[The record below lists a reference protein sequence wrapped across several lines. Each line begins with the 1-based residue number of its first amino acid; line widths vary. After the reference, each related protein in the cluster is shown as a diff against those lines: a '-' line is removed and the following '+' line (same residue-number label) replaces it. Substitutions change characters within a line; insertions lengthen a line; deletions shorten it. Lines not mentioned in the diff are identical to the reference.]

1 MSEHDDLG
9 KYIFEYGQKTELQN
23 ISKNEEVST
32 ELKEIKK
39 ILKDATDAD
48 KKKAK
53 EETKTRSSSK
63 KLPKSSSLKDST
75 DNLNTSVRDLAE
87 HFRRLTGERKE
98 SLSGATRDTAAKEKE
113 NVKEIIRGQEKLELR
128 NELANKPFDAFG
140 NRYGKNM
147 LKVLGG
153 LALAG
158 SKLTDTQ
165 KYALAAAAIIG
176 PIRLTAYGLKLGR
189 SAINL
194 LKGGKGPKTPT
205 PKSPAGAKP
214 PATKPP
220 KTPAGTTPKPKGGA
234 PKTPA
239 KAAGGGPLTKSID
252 PLKSKLTYDSR
263 LRGSKF
269 RDAKG
274 RTATTPSKA
283 VRANQFNP
291 VSRFLTGQAGGK
303 TAQMLGKGLGKTLRV
318 AGPIGAALS
327 IYEVYGATNE
337 AMDAYEERVK
347 EVDTS
352 GKLTNLGKAITG
364 NKRVDAKDVLSKED
378 YNRYKY
384 LMSLKDKIRDLSS
397 QKAMQTADEDKAG
410 ILGLGSL
417 NPFNFVIGSDI
428 EGEFTESDENSLKN
442 ARKEMQKNQSE
453 LNKLKAKIRGDVLPS
468 TVSKYRET
476 PMIEARNYE
485 LELQY
490 LREDLYATKIGKAIK
505 DALIE
510 SGIKPITEAP
520 YNINVRQDVKVNN
533 GGGNNPSSKYSN
545 PNKK

>member
-39 ILKDATDAD
+39 ILKDATEAD

-98 SLSGATRDTAAKEKE
+98 SLSGATKDTAAKEKKD
-113 NVKEIIRGQEKLELR
+113 VKEYIKEQQTASKVK
-128 NELANKPFDAFG
+128 ELANKPFDAFG

-147 LKVLGG
+147 LKVLTT
-153 LALAG
+153 LAVAG

-194 LKGGKGPKTPT
+194 LKGGAPKTPT

-252 PLKSKLTYDSR
+252 PLKSKLTYDPR
-263 LRGSKF
+263 LKGSKF
-269 RDAKG
+269 RGADG
-274 RTATTPSKA
+274 RITKAPSAA

-397 QKAMQTADEDKAG
+397 QKAMQTSDDDRAG
-410 ILGLGSL
+410 ILGLGSW
-417 NPFNFVIGSDI
+417 NPFNFVIGSGI
-428 EGEFTESDENSLKN
+428 EGEFTESDENSLKT
-442 ARKEMQKNQSE
+442 ARKEMEKNQKE
-453 LNKLKAKIRGDVLPS
+453 LNELKAKIRGDVLSSAAP
-468 TVSKYRET
+468 KYRET
-476 PMIEARNYE
+476 PMMEVRNYE

-505 DALIE
+505 DALID

-533 GGGNNPSSKYSN
+533 GGGNNPSSKYMN
-545 PNKK
+545 NKNN